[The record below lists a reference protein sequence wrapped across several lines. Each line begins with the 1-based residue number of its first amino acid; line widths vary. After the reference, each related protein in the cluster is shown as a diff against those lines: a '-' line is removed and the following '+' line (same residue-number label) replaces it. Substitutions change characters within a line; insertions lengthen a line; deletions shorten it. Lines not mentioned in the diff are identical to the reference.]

1 MSLEGQLLDRK
12 SLRTVSGKTADW
24 TELAKDCV
32 AFANALGGRL
42 LIGIEDD
49 EIDPPVTQRVASA
62 LPDTLRRRIAELT
75 VNVSVRPL
83 VRVADNGGEFIELAI
98 DRSVSVASTSDGRYF
113 LRIGDT
119 SKPVIG
125 DEVMRLASE
134 RSALPWETLTT
145 LGVPRAQADLGKLA
159 ALVRGIRASDRVKP
173 SVKEKTDDELLDH
186 YLLAQGEWLTHL
198 GVLCIGRQI
207 DRARLGTAP
216 VIQFIKRDA
225 QEYKVNKLAWDDHT
239 LSPMELVD
247 AVWRDVPDFR
257 EFYEVADGLFR
268 TQVPAFDERVIR
280 ELLINALVHRPYTQR
295 GDIYLNL
302 HPDRLEIVNPG
313 QLPLGVTPGNVL
325 HASVRRNEHLARLC
339 HDLKLMEREGSGF
352 DAIYD
357 VLLSQGRPAPVV
369 AEGPDWVRVTLARTA
384 PDRQVLAFIAK
395 AGEAYPLTQR
405 ERITLGLL
413 ARNEALTA
421 KELVAQLELTQVEQL
436 RPWLDR
442 LCEWGLVGQSGRT
455 QATRYFVQPELLRT
469 LAFPAVT
476 TLKRIEE
483 HRLRALVLEDLRR
496 YPGSAVSDI
505 HGRIGVEIPR
515 RRLQAALA
523 GLVAEQVVCVEGKL
537 RWTRYSLQHGTV

>member
-537 RWTRYSLQHGTV
+537 RWTRYSLQHGSI

>member
-98 DRSVSVASTSDGRYF
+98 DRSVSVASTADGRDF

>member
-1 MSLEGQLLDRK
+1 MTLEGQHSDAK
-12 SLRTVSGKTADW
+12 SLLAVTGRTADW
-24 TELAKDCV
+24 AELAKDCV
-32 AFANALGGRL
+32 AFANALGGKL
-42 LIGIEDD
+42 LIGVEDGD
-49 EIDPPVTQRVASA
+49 KLPPPAQRVPPG
-62 LPDTLRRRIAELT
+62 LPDMLRRRIGELT
-75 VNVSVRPL
+75 VNLAVRPEL
-83 VRVADNGGEFIELAI
+83 RVADNGGEFVELFI
-98 DRSVSVASTSDGRYF
+98 DRAAAVASTSDGRYF

-119 SKPVIG
+119 SKPVLG
-125 DEVMRLASE
+125 DEVMRLAGE

-145 LGVPRAQADLGKLA
+145 LGVPRAQADPVKCGALLA
-159 ALVRGIRASDRVKP
+159 ALRASDRVKA
-173 SVKEKTDDELLDH
+173 SVKEKGDDELLDH
-186 YLLAQGEWLTHL
+186 YLLVQGGLLTHL

-225 QEYKVNKLAWDDHT
+225 QENKVNKLAWDDHT

-280 ELLINALVHRPYTQR
+280 ELLINTLVHRPYTQR

-313 QLPLGVTPGNVL
+313 PLPLGVTPENVL
-325 HASVRRNEHLARLC
+325 HASVRRNDHLARLC

-357 VLLSQGRPAPVV
+357 VLLSQGRPAPLV

-384 PDRQVLAFIAK
+384 PDRQVLAFITK
-395 AGEAYPLTQR
+395 ASESYALKQR

-413 ARNEALTA
+413 ARHEALTA
-421 KELVAQLELTQVEQL
+421 KELAARLELAGTDQL
-436 RPWLDR
+436 RLWLDR
-442 LCEWGLVGQSGRT
+442 LCDWGLVGQSGRT
-455 QATRYFVQPELLRT
+455 QATRYFVNPELLRT
-469 LAFPAVT
+469 LDFPATT

-483 HRLRALVLEDLRR
+483 HRLRALVIEDLQR
-496 YPGSAVSDI
+496 YPASSLGDI
-505 HGRIGVEIPR
+505 HTRIGTEIPR
-515 RRLQAALA
+515 RRLQAVLSR
-523 GLVAEQVVCVEGKL
+523 LIVQQQVRMEGER
-537 RWTRYSLQHGTV
+537 RWARYSLVTAEL

>member
-24 TELAKDCV
+24 AELAKDCV

-49 EIDPPVTQRVASA
+49 EDLPPPDQRVVAD
-62 LPDTLRRRIAELT
+62 LPDTLCRRLTELT
-75 VNVSVRPL
+75 VNVSVRP
-83 VRVADNGGEFIELAI
+83 RVQVASNGGEFIELAVE
-98 DRSVSVASTSDGRYF
+98 RATAVASTSDGRFY
-113 LRIGDT
+113 LRIGDA
-119 SKPVIG
+119 SKPVLG
-125 DEVMRLASE
+125 DEVMRLAGE

-145 LGVPRAQADLGKLA
+145 LGVPRAQADPAKRA
-159 ALVRGIRASDRVKP
+159 ALLAGLRASDRVKA
-173 SVKEKTDDELLDH
+173 SVKEKSDDELLDH
-186 YLLAQGEWLTHL
+186 YLLAQGELLTHL
-198 GVLCIGRQI
+198 GALCIGRQI

-225 QEYKVNKLAWDDHT
+225 QENKVNKLAWDDHT

-268 TQVPAFDERVIR
+268 TQVAAFDERVIR

-313 QLPLGVTPGNVL
+313 PLPLGVTPDNVL

-357 VLLSQGRPAPVV
+357 VLLSQGRPAPTV
-369 AEGPDWVRVTLARTA
+369 AEGADWVRVTLTRTA

-395 AGEAYPLTQR
+395 AGETYPLTQR
-405 ERITLGLL
+405 ERIALGVL
-413 ARNEALTA
+413 ARHEALTA
-421 KELVAQLELTQVEQL
+421 RELATRLELNHADAL
-436 RPWLDR
+436 RSWLSR
-442 LCEWGLVGQSGRT
+442 LCEWGVVGQSGRT
-455 QATRYFVQPELLRT
+455 QATRYFVQPDLLRSMD
-469 LAFPAVT
+469 FPAVT
-476 TLKRIEE
+476 TLKRIED
-483 HRLRALVLEDLRR
+483 HRLRALVLEDLGR
-496 YPGSAVSDI
+496 YPASALGDI
-505 HGRIGVEIPR
+505 HQRVGLEIPR
-515 RRLQAALA
+515 RRLQGMLTRLLES
-523 GLVAEQVVCVEGKL
+523 GEIRVEGER
-537 RWTRYSLQHGTV
+537 RWARYSLLL

>member
-42 LIGIEDD
+42 LIGIEDG
-49 EIDPPVTQRVASA
+49 EVDPPVVQRVATA

>member
-42 LIGIEDD
+42 LIGIEDG

-145 LGVPRAQADLGKLA
+145 LGVTRAQADLGKLA

>member
-12 SLRTVSGKTADW
+12 SLRTVTGKTVEWA
-24 TELAKDCV
+24 ELAKDCV

-42 LIGIEDD
+42 LIGIEDG
-49 EIDPPVTQRVASA
+49 EIDPPVAQRVATA
-62 LPDTLRRRIAELT
+62 LTDTLRRRIAELT

-145 LGVPRAQADLGKLA
+145 LSVPRAQADLGKLA

>member
-24 TELAKDCV
+24 AELAKDCV

-49 EIDPPVTQRVASA
+49 EDLPPPAQRVVAG
-62 LPDTLRRRIAELT
+62 LPDTLRRRLAELT
-75 VNVSVRPL
+75 VNVSVRPR
-83 VRVADNGGEFIELAI
+83 VQVADNGGEFIELAVE
-98 DRSVSVASTSDGRYF
+98 RATAVASTSDGRFY
-113 LRIGDT
+113 LRIGDA
-119 SKPVIG
+119 SKPVLG
-125 DEVMRLASE
+125 DEVMRLAGE

-145 LGVPRAQADLGKLA
+145 LGVPRAQADPAKRA
-159 ALVRGIRASDRVKP
+159 ALLAGLRASDRVKA
-173 SVKEKTDDELLDH
+173 SVKEKSDDELLDH
-186 YLLAQGEWLTHL
+186 YLLAQGELLTHL
-198 GVLCIGRQI
+198 GALCIGRQI

-225 QEYKVNKLAWDDHT
+225 QENKVNKLAWDDHT

-268 TQVPAFDERVIR
+268 TQVAAFDERVIR

-313 QLPLGVTPGNVL
+313 PLPLGVTPDNVL

-357 VLLSQGRPAPVV
+357 VLLSQGRPAPTV
-369 AEGPDWVRVTLARTA
+369 AEGADWVRVTLTRTA

-395 AGEAYPLTQR
+395 AGETYPLTQR
-405 ERITLGLL
+405 ERIALGVL
-413 ARNEALTA
+413 ARHEALTA
-421 KELVAQLELTQVEQL
+421 RELATRLELNHADAL
-436 RPWLDR
+436 RSWLSR
-442 LCEWGLVGQSGRT
+442 LCEWGVVGQSGRT
-455 QATRYFVQPELLRT
+455 QATRYFVQPDLLRSMD
-469 LAFPAVT
+469 FPAVT
-476 TLKRIEE
+476 TLKRIED
-483 HRLRALVLEDLRR
+483 HRLRALVLEDLGR
-496 YPGSAVSDI
+496 YPASALGDI
-505 HGRIGVEIPR
+505 HQRVGLEIPR
-515 RRLQAALA
+515 RRLQGMLTRLLES
-523 GLVAEQVVCVEGKL
+523 GEIRVEGER
-537 RWTRYSLQHGTV
+537 RWARYSLAL

>member
-1 MSLEGQLLDRK
+1 MSLEGQHVDRK
-12 SLRTVSGKTADW
+12 SLRTVTGKTADW
-24 TELAKDCV
+24 SELAKDCV

-42 LIGIEDD
+42 LIGIENG
-49 EIDPPVTQRVASA
+49 EVLPPAEQRIPTE
-62 LPDTLRRRIAELT
+62 LPDTLRRRIGELT
-75 VNVSVRPL
+75 VNVSVRPEL
-83 VRVADNGGEFIELAI
+83 RTAENGGEFIELSI
-98 DRSVSVASTSDGRYF
+98 ERSASVASTTDGRYF

-134 RSALPWETLTT
+134 RSALPWETLTV
-145 LGVPRAQADLGKLA
+145 LGVLRLQADPAKRA
-159 ALVRGIRASDRVKP
+159 ALLAGIRASDRVKA
-173 SVKEKTDDELLDH
+173 SVKEKGDDELLDH
-186 YLLAQGEWLTHL
+186 YLLAQGDRLTHL
-198 GVLCIGRQI
+198 GVLCIGRQM
-207 DRARLGTAP
+207 DRARLGSAP
-216 VIQFIKRDA
+216 VVQFIKRDA
-225 QEYKVNKLAWDDHT
+225 QENKVNKLTWDDYT
-239 LSPMELVD
+239 LSPMELID

-257 EFYEVADGLFR
+257 EFYEVAEGLFR

-295 GDIYLNL
+295 GDIYLML
-302 HPDRLEIVNPG
+302 SPDRLEITNPG
-313 QLPLGVTPGNVL
+313 PLPLGVTPDNVL

-357 VLLSQGRPAPVV
+357 VLLSQGRPAPIV

-384 PDRQVLAFIAK
+384 PDRQVLAFITK
-395 AGEAYPLTQR
+395 AGETYELKQR

-413 ARNEALTA
+413 ARHEALTA
-421 KELVAQLELTQVEQL
+421 KELAAKLELASADDL

-455 QATRYFVQPELLRT
+455 QAMRYFVNPELLRT

-476 TLKRIEE
+476 TLKRIED
-483 HRLRALVLEDLRR
+483 HRLRALVLEDLQH
-496 YPGSAVSDI
+496 YPGSAIGEI

-515 RRLQAALA
+515 RRLQTML
-523 GLVAEQVVCVEGKL
+523 GNLIVDQRLRSEGVR
-537 RWTRYSLQHGTV
+537 RWTRYFPVANL